1 MSLSEE
7 FYSLSKAE
15 NKERRLFTINARPG
29 TLSTLVMVEKRK
41 RKSGKAEQAA
51 VAHGAG
57 CLVASTRGIR
67 ARHRH
72 LMRDLTRLLP
82 HGLPHSKVDTD
93 EAGLGGMA
101 ALCEE
106 NDCSTSLLL
115 DARDPRR
122 LYMWVGGCPD
132 GPTAM
137 FRVMNIHTVAELK
150 LEARRVLGARNVVV
164 FDSSFGQT
172 ADRRVMRALLS
183 RAFAVPRRHRG
194 DGGGSGG
201 GGSGDAA
208 GSAGASGAKHAAARH
223 SVSFSWLDGRVWMRV
238 YRIQEAVGGG
248 GVLDVAEI
256 GPRLV
261 LAPVRI
267 IASGFGGAVLHA
279 AN

>member
-1 MSLSEE
+1 MDLLFTSSLR
-7 FYSLSKAE
+7 E
-15 NKERRLFTINARPG
+15 NKEKDRARSIKADPG
-29 TLSTLVMVEKRK
+29 HGSHTLVMVEKRK

-194 DGGGSGG
+194 DGGGSG
-201 GGSGDAA
+201 DAA